1 MFRLIEFFLKLPF
14 KIIALPFKIIIILFS
29 SVYNMFGKLLLV
41 GLTIASCVAIPPIGI
56 PISII
61 VWLYMKSNSDLE

>member
-1 MFRLIEFFLKLPF
+1 MFRLIGFFLKLPF
-14 KIIALPFKIIIILFS
+14 KIIFKIIRILFS